1 MIDTSVHTSVK
12 FLKLNQALL
21 LETGAVLPDPVIAY
35 TTFGSLNEKKDNV
48 VWVCHALTAN
58 ANPVEWWP
66 GLVGENC
73 LINPENHFIVCAN
86 ILGSCYGTTGPLE
99 KNPHTGNPYF
109 RSFPFITVRDMVQ
122 AHIKLA
128 NALGIHEVK
137 LLIGGSL
144 GGQQVLEWSIIEPER
159 IKNQVLIATNAFHS
173 PYGIA
178 FNESQRL
185 AVFADDTYHRDIE
198 NGGAAGL
205 KAARSIALISYRTY
219 GAYNETQKED
229 NFDKVQ
235 EFKSAGYQNYQG
247 EKLVNRF
254 NAYAYVTLSRS
265 MDSHNV
271 GRNRGGAES
280 ALKNVKAR
288 TLVIG
293 VSSDILFPVEEQKY
307 LAQYIPGAVYNEIDS
322 FYGHDGF
329 LIETKKITA
338 SILNNIQL

>member
-1 MIDTSVHTSVK
+1 
-12 FLKLNQALL
+12 
-21 LETGAVLPDPVIAY
+21 LPEVEIAY
-35 TTFGSLNEKKDNV
+35 TTFGTLNAEKNNV

-66 GLVGENC
+66 GLIGEGC
-73 LINPENHFIVCAN
+73 LITPEKHFIVCAN
-86 ILGSCYGTTGPLE
+86 ILGSCYGTTGPLHLN
-99 KNPHTGNPYF
+99 KTNNKPYF
-109 RSFPFITVRDMVQ
+109 RNFPFITVRDMVF
-122 AHIKLA
+122 AHRLLA
-128 NALGIHEVK
+128 NALGINEIS

-159 IKNQVLIATNAFHS
+159 IKNQVLVATNAFHS

-185 AVFADDTYHRDIE
+185 SIYADATYHQDIE
-198 NGGAAGL
+198 GGGAAGL

-229 NFDKVQ
+229 ELHKTSDYKA
-235 EFKSAGYQNYQG
+235 AGYQNYQG

-254 NAYAYVTLSRS
+254 NAYSYVTLSKS

-271 GRNRGGAES
+271 GRNRKSIEF
-280 ALKNVKAR
+280 ALQSIKAK

-293 VSSDILFPVEEQKY
+293 VSSDILFPTGEQKF
-307 LAQYIPGAVYNEIDS
+307 LAANIPGAVYSEIDS

-329 LIETKKITA
+329 LIETEKLTQT
-338 SILNNIQL
+338 ILKSIQL